1 MVKSDRVDTGTIGA
15 GNGLTTP
22 NEREEQRSAA
32 TPSVRWVV
40 YGRVMTHP
48 HNQPPSKR
56 EWIEWL
62 TFFSEADG
70 VEAMDEFRIQY
81 PHYEIELRKA
91 TTTEERVDA

>member
-1 MVKSDRVDTGTIGA
+1 MDSRS
-15 GNGLTTP
+15 
-22 NEREEQRSAA
+22 SAA
-32 TPSVRWVV
+32 TPSVRWAV

-70 VEAMDEFRIQY
+70 LEAMDEYRVQY
-81 PHYEIELRKA
+81 PNYEIELRKV